1 MVKGENEMNEIEKN
15 GILEDFKKMITTESV
30 VGEPIYIGD
39 ATVVPFVDIS
49 FGFGSGS
56 AGSDGKTNGGAG
68 GARVTPTAVL
78 ILKGERVELF
88 SIRHAGPA
96 GTADKLLNLIPEVIS
111 SIRKKKCRC
120 HDEAPSSCSHGKPEL
135 PEEEPVQPK

>member
-1 MVKGENEMNEIEKN
+1 MDETEKN
-15 GILEDFKKMITTESV
+15 GILEEFKKMITTESV

-49 FGFGSGS
+49 FGFGSMGS
-56 AGSDGKTNGGAG
+56 RSTGSDGKTNGGAG

-111 SIRKKKCRC
+111 GIRKKKN
-120 HDEAPSSCSHGKPEL
+120 HSEEGHSEGTHVTTDAPAVKEDL
-135 PEEEPVQPK
+135 PK